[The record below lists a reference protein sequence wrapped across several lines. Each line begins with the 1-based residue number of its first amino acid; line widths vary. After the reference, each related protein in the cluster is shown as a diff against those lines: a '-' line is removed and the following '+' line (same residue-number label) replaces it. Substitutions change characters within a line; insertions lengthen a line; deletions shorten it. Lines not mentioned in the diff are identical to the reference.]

1 MPKKP
6 TYEELEQR
14 ILELEQ
20 TEAKREMAEKSLRDG
35 EEKYQE
41 LAESISD
48 VFFAMDKNLRYIY
61 WNKASEILTGIPTEK
76 AVGKTLMEVFP
87 DNEAR
92 QQVKKMYLR
101 VIETKNP
108 EHLIVNYPDNALNFH
123 EINAYPIREGVSVFV
138 KVYFAEMVLKIAEDE
153 FIIPQRIFF

>member
-20 TEAKREMAEKSLRDG
+20 AEAKREMAEKSLRKV

-61 WNKASEILTGIPTEK
+61 WNKASEILTGIPAEK

-92 QQVKKMYLR
+92 EQVSDFRLGFCIT
-101 VIETKNP
+101 V
-108 EHLIVNYPDNALNFH
+108 
-123 EINAYPIREGVSVFV
+123 
-138 KVYFAEMVLKIAEDE
+138 
-153 FIIPQRIFF
+153 